1 MGHDVHAHM
10 VRSPIRSYRG
20 LLLRYR
26 HSVAT
31 LIAVTH
37 DQHTSHSWLCL
48 GYSIPRLLY
57 T

>member
-1 MGHDVHAHM
+1 MGHDVHARM
-10 VRSPIRSYRG
+10 VWSPIRSYRG
-20 LLLRYR
+20 LLRYG
-26 HSVAT
+26 HSIAT